1 VKRHG
6 RRAPLPHDTAIGRL
20 VELIARLQTRPLL
33 VAIDGRSGSGK
44 STFARTAHQ
53 QITEP
58 SIVVEGDDFY
68 RAQPEAERLA
78 LDAGGGY
85 ERYFDWQRLDAQVLT
100 PVRSGAARLRYQRF
114 DWVTDAMGEWV
125 EVAMPPILIV
135 EGVYTLRP
143 QLRPLVDLAIFVDT
157 DDGTRLAR
165 QLARNENTDDW
176 IRRWG
181 EAEARYIQSHNP
193 AATADIVVGGD

>member
-1 VKRHG
+1 VKRH
-6 RRAPLPHDTAIGRL
+6 RRQLAIPHGTAVRQL
-20 VELIARLQTRPLL
+20 VELIGRLQTRPLL
-33 VAIDGRSGSGK
+33 VAIDGRSGAGK

-85 ERYFDWQRLDAQVLT
+85 ERYFDWQRLEAQVLT
-100 PVRSGAARLRYQRF
+100 PARRGAPRLRYQRF
-114 DWVTDAMGEWV
+114 DWGTGTMGAWV
-125 EVAMPPILIV
+125 DVAMPPILIV

-181 EAEARYIQSHNP
+181 DAGAYYIQRHDP
-193 AATADIVVGGD
+193 AATADLVVGGD